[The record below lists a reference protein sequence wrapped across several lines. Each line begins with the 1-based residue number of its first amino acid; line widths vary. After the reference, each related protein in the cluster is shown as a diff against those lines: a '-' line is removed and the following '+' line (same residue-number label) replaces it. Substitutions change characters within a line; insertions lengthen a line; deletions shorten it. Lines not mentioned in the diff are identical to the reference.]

1 MQFLL
6 LLFEGKIKTIIIAIT
21 ISYSNSN
28 NNIFFTITNCYYVS
42 LQVIHFLQQ
51 LNRNRAVNGSVH
63 VSVAPLPNRAQ
74 VEVK

>member
-21 ISYSNSN
+21 ISNSNSN

-42 LQVIHFLQQ
+42 LKTALRV
-51 LNRNRAVNGSVH
+51 RAHLRACPG
-63 VSVAPLPNRAQ
+63 AQALPF
-74 VEVK
+74 